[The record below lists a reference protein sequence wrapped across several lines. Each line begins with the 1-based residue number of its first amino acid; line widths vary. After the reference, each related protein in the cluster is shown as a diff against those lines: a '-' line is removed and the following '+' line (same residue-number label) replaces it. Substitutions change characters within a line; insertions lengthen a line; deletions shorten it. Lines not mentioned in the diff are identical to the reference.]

1 MKVNIVEYVQYK
13 IVKTVHI
20 HNLNL
25 FAINVTKVTSC
36 SKISVLMLQRVKMEQ
51 SFMVIIVLNALQVV

>member
-13 IVKTVHI
+13 IVKTVRI

-25 FAINVTKVTSC
+25 FAINVTMVTSC
-36 SKISVLMLQRVKMEQ
+36 LKISVLMLQRVKMEQ
-51 SFMVIIVLNALQVV
+51 YFMVIIVSNVPQVV